1 MGYKLYGN
9 EANDFMSLVT
19 YHNYT
24 MIELYYQL
32 INDLD
37 NGNEYRALHIVYEI
51 ADTKY
56 VKYAFKL
63 LKRYA
68 AREIGSS
75 NPIAFLLIKS
85 LSEAWEKDKATKAN
99 GGEAD
104 RHYLA
109 LAVQYLARAEKNS
122 VTKDLTKRVN
132 RDRFSSVYFEIDDK
146 TNEQVKEYRR
156 REFIEEDIEI
166 KK

>member
-1 MGYKLYGN
+1 MTYKLFGN

-19 YHNYT
+19 RNNYT

-32 INDLD
+32 LNDLD
-37 NGNEYRALHIVYEI
+37 SGNEYRALQIVFEI
-51 ADTKY
+51 ADAKY

-75 NPIAFLLIKS
+75 DPIAFILVKS
-85 LSEAWEKDKATKAN
+85 LSEAWEKDKAAKAH

-109 LAVQYLARAEKNS
+109 LAVQYLARATKQS
-122 VTKDLTKRVN
+122 DTKDLTFKVN
-132 RDRFSSVYFEIDDK
+132 RDRCSGIYFEFDEVTNK
-146 TNEQVKEYRR
+146 QVEAYRVRELKEATNENK
-156 REFIEEDIEI
+156 
-166 KK
+166 

>member
-1 MGYKLYGN
+1 MGYKLFGN
-9 EANDFMSLVT
+9 EANDFMAVIT

-32 INDLD
+32 LADLES
-37 NGNEYRALHIVYEI
+37 GNEERALHIVYEI
-51 ADTKY
+51 ADTQY

-75 NPIAFLLIKS
+75 DPMAFMLVKS
-85 LSEAWEKDKATKAN
+85 VSEAWEKDKKAKAH

-104 RHYLA
+104 RHYLS
-109 LAVQYLARAEKNS
+109 LVVQYLARTKNDTS
-122 VTKDLTKRVN
+122 TKRLTRQVLQS
-132 RDRFSSVYFEIDDK
+132 RADGVCFAIDESIREK
-146 TNEQVKEYRR
+146 VKAYKL
-156 REFIEEDIEI
+156 RELSEVSKEA
-166 KK
+166 K

>member
-1 MGYKLYGN
+1 MTYRLFGN

-24 MIELYYQL
+24 MIGLYYQL
-32 INDLD
+32 LNDLD
-37 NGNEYRALHIVYEI
+37 NGNEYRALQIVFEI
-51 ADTKY
+51 TDVKY

-68 AREIGSS
+68 AREVGSGD
-75 NPIAFLLIKS
+75 PTAFILVKS
-85 LSEAWEKDKATKAN
+85 LSEAWEKDKATKAH

-109 LAVQYLARAEKNS
+109 LAVQYLARATKQS
-122 VTKDLTKRVN
+122 DTKDLMYRVK
-132 RDRFSSVYFEIDDK
+132 RDRYSGVYFEFDEATNK
-146 TNEQVKEYRR
+146 QVEAYRVRELKEATNENK
-156 REFIEEDIEI
+156 
-166 KK
+166 